1 MIDSLL
7 ASIAHLIGA
16 QTIANIV
23 DLDVQISFWMQN
35 HLIMS
40 WLTFVT
46 YWASKITS
54 SGLLWILI
62 SLVLMLQ
69 KKYRVVGLGMF
80 LSLVLVFIVGDQ
92 TLKPHIQRLRP
103 FVQFPDVIVPA
114 MSASPNTYS
123 FPSGHATG
131 SFSSSVALF
140 LGLRYMAPKKAFWGL
155 WAIIFAAF
163 VGFSR
168 IYLFAHF
175 TSDVVVGAILGAI
188 LGAVAWGIANKLSTV
203 KALEPLFTFSLGKRK

>member
-62 SLVLMLQ
+62 S
-69 KKYRVVGLGMF
+69 
-80 LSLVLVFIVGDQ
+80 
-92 TLKPHIQRLRP
+92 
-103 FVQFPDVIVPA
+103 
-114 MSASPNTYS
+114 
-123 FPSGHATG
+123 
-131 SFSSSVALF
+131 
-140 LGLRYMAPKKAFWGL
+140 
-155 WAIIFAAF
+155 
-163 VGFSR
+163 
-168 IYLFAHF
+168 
-175 TSDVVVGAILGAI
+175 
-188 LGAVAWGIANKLSTV
+188 
-203 KALEPLFTFSLGKRK
+203 